1 MQGKRNLNI
10 SLCLFLNEN
19 VYKLPK
25 ICIHLFFDKKWF
37 WQVLLTKKN
46 EVEVKCVAPAAS
58 DYLDVILNPFDFKCL
73 EEYTGSWK
81 FFCHG

>member
-1 MQGKRNLNI
+1 MI
-10 SLCLFLNEN
+10 
-19 VYKLPK
+19 
-25 ICIHLFFDKKWF
+25 
-37 WQVLLTKKN
+37 LTGFINKKN

-58 DYLDVILNPFDFKCL
+58 NYLDVILNPFDFKCL

>member
-37 WQVLLTKKN
+37 
-46 EVEVKCVAPAAS
+46 
-58 DYLDVILNPFDFKCL
+58 
-73 EEYTGSWK
+73 
-81 FFCHG
+81 

>member
-1 MQGKRNLNI
+1 M
-10 SLCLFLNEN
+10 
-19 VYKLPK
+19 
-25 ICIHLFFDKKWF
+25 
-37 WQVLLTKKN
+37 VLTGFINKKN

-58 DYLDVILNPFDFKCL
+58 DYLDVILNLFDFKCL